1 MTTDR
6 EPTECSESEIRSLS
20 PTFQYLD
27 SYSDKN
33 DGSLILFCDEGS
45 YPDYSL
51 NSSESSTITST
62 QPVSPFPLVLDNFCC
77 NQPSESSLQPF
88 YTDTSNS
95 SLHPF
100 FIDSPIRPS
109 LSPTPFDSETEL
121 SCSLSSV
128 VDAIGGSWESRVGT
142 ANDGIFCSTPK
153 PSAVR
158 INAKRRR
165 LTDIRPPE
173 LLSSCSDVVTSETE
187 ILASLTSGSASKSL
201 SQILG
206 NSCCGSRCLAHFSF
220 VQVEHAR
227 EKFQSR
233 TTTEQNQFILDSFQ
247 VTG

>member
-1 MTTDR
+1 MPNSLCNCTPQWHHDHHPIKPPQCTLATTTLCHLQCIKQLQRLMTTDR

-62 QPVSPFPLVLDNFCC
+62 QPVSPFPLVLDNSCC
-77 NQPSESSLQPF
+77 NQPSESSLQLF

-109 LSPTPFDSETEL
+109 LSPTPFDSKTEL

-142 ANDGIFCSTPK
+142 ANDGIFCSLQNRLQCASTP
-153 PSAVR
+153 
-158 INAKRRR
+158 N
-165 LTDIRPPE
+165 E
-173 LLSSCSDVVTSETE
+173 
-187 ILASLTSGSASKSL
+187 G
-201 SQILG
+201 G
-206 NSCCGSRCLAHFSF
+206 
-220 VQVEHAR
+220 
-227 EKFQSR
+227 
-233 TTTEQNQFILDSFQ
+233 
-247 VTG
+247 